1 MLVIIDNV
9 CKEHLKDLQML
20 QGVGWDVLLISRPIL
35 ADGLFPALRV
45 EELPPEPLALLFQR
59 YAHVKITEK
68 TDVKDFITIANTV
81 YGHTLT
87 MELLARQIA
96 RSYLTLHEAA
106 QMVEEAGFQRLPGER
121 IDYIHD
127 QDTFL
132 APLHIILDRLVEIDQ
147 FSDAEKHLLKI
158 LSIFDQPGIKASL
171 LRELTALSN
180 LEMITRLED
189 CGWLKVASQR
199 IVFHPMM
206 RKYISAWPWDDATRR
221 ALDEAMKRLHH
232 KINPLENQP
241 DLDKQFPA
249 DYGQLYE
256 LLSVAE
262 QLLAFA
268 KPVTPASQLLT
279 FRMLMDAPV
288 DADDTVAGKIAI
300 IEKANEAGVPV
311 ISSMGAGNKTD
322 PTAFKVA
329 DLYDTSVC
337 PLAKVMR
344 KECKKRSLK
353 NVKVVYST
361 EKAVKQK
368 SAPDSDDVNPCR
380 RSTPG
385 SLSFVPSVAGLII
398 AGEVIKDVS
407 GYVPEY
413 DD

>member
-1 MLVIIDNV
+1 M
-9 CKEHLKDLQML
+9 C
-20 QGVGWDVLLISRPIL
+20 
-35 ADGLFPALRV
+35 
-45 EELPPEPLALLFQR
+45 
-59 YAHVKITEK
+59 
-68 TDVKDFITIANTV
+68 
-81 YGHTLT
+81 LT
-87 MELLARQIA
+87 NLNRQIIA
-96 RSYLTLHEAA
+96 THDTIGKYK
-106 QMVEEAGFQRLPGER
+106 VDVFKER
-121 IDYIHD
+121 VHAIN
-127 QDTFL
+127 
-132 APLHIILDRLVEIDQ
+132 P
-147 FSDAEKHLLKI
+147 
-158 LSIFDQPGIKASL
+158 
-171 LRELTALSN
+171 
-180 LEMITRLED
+180 D
-189 CGWLKVASQR
+189 CKVATYKTFFLPETAGS
-199 IVFHPMM
+199 FDF
-206 RKYISAWPWDDATRR
+206 KNY
-221 ALDEAMKRLHH
+221 
-232 KINPLENQP
+232 
-241 DLDKQFPA
+241 
-249 DYGQLYE
+249 DY
-256 LLSVAE
+256 V
-262 QLLAFA
+262 
-268 KPVTPASQLLT
+268 
-279 FRMLMDAPV
+279 V
-288 DADDTVAGKIAI
+288 DAIDTVAGKIAI